1 MYTIRV
7 KKRNGKAIGNVAS
20 YCKIKL
26 PLDHS
31 YCFEIGFWYQVIF
44 NDGGIKEW
52 ATIRFIGQPT
62 NCYTW
67 SIAMLPFQIKS
78 CKTLP
83 KYAAVEQVFQPRWL
97 EIYYEKSQSSSVS
110 VRKVAAFFKYKFT
123 IVAMWSKIQN
133 YFTKQSERIISL
145 TSFH

>member
-1 MYTIRV
+1 
-7 KKRNGKAIGNVAS
+7 
-20 YCKIKL
+20 
-26 PLDHS
+26 
-31 YCFEIGFWYQVIF
+31 
-44 NDGGIKEW
+44 
-52 ATIRFIGQPT
+52 
-62 NCYTW
+62 
-67 SIAMLPFQIKS
+67 MLPFQIKS